1 MKISIITLFPKMV
14 SSFFEES
21 IIKRAVEKKLT
32 EIEIVDLRKFATDS
46 YGTVDDR
53 PYGGGAGMVLKVD
66 VLHKAIQSVIPNTS
80 LSSRAKS
87 RDPAK
92 RIVLTSARG
101 RVFDQDKAKKFSKL
115 NHLVIIAGHYEGVDE
130 RVLDYV
136 DEELSIG
143 DFVMT
148 GGEIAA
154 AAIIDAAVRLIPG
167 VLKKSDATANE
178 TFDIGGRKL
187 LEYPHYTRPEV
198 YQGKKVPEVLLGGDH
213 KKIDEWRLKK
223 ALELTKKRRPDL
235 LD

>member
-66 VLHKAIQSVIPNTS
+66 VLHKAIQSVIPS
-80 LSSRAKS
+80 GAG
-87 RDPAK
+87 DPAK

-101 RVFDQDKAKKFSKL
+101 KVFDQDKAKKFSKL

-187 LEYPHYTRPEV
+187 LEYTHYTRPEV

>member
-92 RIVLTSARG
+92 HIVLTSARG
-101 RVFDQDKAKKFSKL
+101 KVFDQDKAKKFSKL

-143 DFVMT
+143 DFIMT

-154 AAIIDAAVRLIPG
+154 AAIIDAAVRLIPR

>member
-1 MKISIITLFPKMV
+1 
-14 SSFFEES
+14 
-21 IIKRAVEKKLT
+21 
-32 EIEIVDLRKFATDS
+32 LR
-46 YGTVDDR
+46 YL
-53 PYGGGAGMVLKVD
+53 P
-66 VLHKAIQSVIPNTS
+66 
-80 LSSRAKS
+80 RAKS

-92 RIVLTSARG
+92 HIVLTSARG
-101 RVFDQDKAKKFSKL
+101 KVFDQDKAKKFSKL

-154 AAIIDAAVRLIPG
+154 AAIIDAAVRLIPR

-178 TFDIGGRKL
+178 TFDIAGKKL